1 MMLKKSFKQILK
13 AVLVMFFVG
22 LFGITNVSATITGN
36 NTLNDA
42 YVMGYWEYYT
52 PDTTWLEPNINEAY
66 YKFTA
71 SAGDKIYART
81 SYNDS
86 YLGMTIETLDST
98 GKRINLGDTIINTTS
113 NYLPFLFANAD
124 ADINAQ
130 TFYIKVTRGSYTG
143 DMYFTV
149 TVEKRIYSAN
159 GTFDF
164 VGTASNPG
172 NPDILTNP
180 NGVDSSII
188 NMNLTNNSSIP
199 NGAIVKSITT
209 TGTVT
214 PSKGG
219 ILHKIS
225 SSQNNIWYT
234 SSVLGSNY
242 PITVN
247 DDLEVKKVWSF
258 KYNQKALGASTMK
271 NVKATI
277 NYEYDIT
284 DGF

>member
-1 MMLKKSFKQILK
+1 MLKISLK
-13 AVLVMFFVG
+13 KFLKIILVMFFVG
-22 LFGITNVSATITGN
+22 SFVSTSAFGQITGN
-36 NTLNDA
+36 NSFSTA
-42 YVMGYWEYYT
+42 YNIGYWQYHSSLIT
-52 PDTTWLEPNINEAY
+52 KLDVGKDDAFF
-66 YKFTA
+66 KFTVN
-71 SAGDKIYART
+71 SNDRVYIRVGVDSQCINSGMNVSIYNNSYSEPIFVGIQEYTDIAGRFIFAIA
-81 SYNDS
+81 N
-86 YLGMTIETLDST
+86 G
-98 GKRINLGDTIINTTS
+98 NT
-113 NYLPFLFANAD
+113 NGQNFF
-124 ADINAQ
+124 
-130 TFYIKVTRGSYTG
+130 IKVNRGNCLG
-143 DMYFTV
+143 EIYFAI
-149 TVEKRIYSAN
+149 RIENRIMSSN

-188 NMNLTNNSSIP
+188 IMNLTNNSSIP

-209 TGTVT
+209 AGTVT

-225 SSQNNIWYT
+225 SNQNNIWYT

-258 KYNQKALGASTMK
+258 RYNQKALGASTMK

>member
-1 MMLKKSFKQILK
+1 MS
-13 AVLVMFFVG
+13 
-22 LFGITNVSATITGN
+22 S
-36 NTLNDA
+36 
-42 YVMGYWEYYT
+42 
-52 PDTTWLEPNINEAY
+52 NE
-66 YKFTA
+66 
-71 SAGDKIYART
+71 
-81 SYNDS
+81 
-86 YLGMTIETLDST
+86 
-98 GKRINLGDTIINTTS
+98 
-113 NYLPFLFANAD
+113 
-124 ADINAQ
+124 
-130 TFYIKVTRGSYTG
+130 
-143 DMYFTV
+143 
-149 TVEKRIYSAN
+149 
-159 GTFDF
+159 TFDF

-172 NPDILTNP
+172 NLDILTNP

-188 NMNLTNNSSIP
+188 IMNLTNNSSIP

-209 TGTVT
+209 AGTVT

-284 DGF
+284 NEF